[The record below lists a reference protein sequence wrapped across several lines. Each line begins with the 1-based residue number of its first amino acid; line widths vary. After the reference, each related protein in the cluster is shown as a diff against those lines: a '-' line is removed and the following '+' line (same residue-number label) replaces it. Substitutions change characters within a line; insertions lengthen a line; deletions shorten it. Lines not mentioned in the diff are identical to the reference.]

1 MNGITIVSTN
11 ISSKEDKFYTYSNF
25 YSTIVSAIVNM
36 GIEKAHII
44 DMSDF
49 YAHDKAELFRIL
61 SSNLDNYYDPH
72 KEDCEDVF
80 IIASSEINESILAMY
95 KIDLGI
101 ETDDESENI
110 KLAMEILDRDAS
122 VMEDLGFVIMKSL
135 SLENTIPAIFPNKSG
150 IELIKYLEGEEK

>member
-1 MNGITIVSTN
+1 
-11 ISSKEDKFYTYSNF
+11 
-25 YSTIVSAIVNM
+25 
-36 GIEKAHII
+36 
-44 DMSDF
+44 
-49 YAHDKAELFRIL
+49 
-61 SSNLDNYYDPH
+61 
-72 KEDCEDVF
+72 
-80 IIASSEINESILAMY
+80 MY